1 MKEAIAALTEAQM
14 SKTPVFVKK
23 TEFSQEVVRSATL
36 LQYFFFI
43 IVTHSPWL
51 LHLRVKLK
59 SSKLWNEW
67 NYAVNY
73 INNIKQIK
81 TNCAN
86 SCTLVSFHSEMPFK
100 GVMYWLFKEIY
111 IVVWGQLMTF
121 AWVLH

>member
-1 MKEAIAALTEAQM
+1 MKGSMKEAIAALTEAQM

-59 SSKLWNEW
+59 SSKL
-67 NYAVNY
+67 
-73 INNIKQIK
+73 
-81 TNCAN
+81 
-86 SCTLVSFHSEMPFK
+86 
-100 GVMYWLFKEIY
+100 
-111 IVVWGQLMTF
+111 
-121 AWVLH
+121 